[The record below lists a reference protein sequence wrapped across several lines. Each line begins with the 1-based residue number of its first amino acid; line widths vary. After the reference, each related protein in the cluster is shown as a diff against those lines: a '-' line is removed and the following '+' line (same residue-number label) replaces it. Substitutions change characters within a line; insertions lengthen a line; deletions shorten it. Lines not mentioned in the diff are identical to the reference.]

1 MSPRPLD
8 LLHLQ
13 DEVLRFLANNLKDFL
28 MNWTIEEIVA
38 DSELPVKLGLVG
50 QLAGY
55 DDNWSLIH
63 DGCTHCPA
71 FGKGLRSAHQ
81 PWRPSLADDHN

>member
-28 MNWTIEEIVA
+28 MNWTFEGTVVA
-38 DSELPVKLGLVG
+38 AELNPDGLVG
-50 QLAGY
+50 PPLTGY

-63 DGCTHCPA
+63 DGCNHCPA